1 VQMRRPSS
9 FFGPLVWRAP
19 WVKGSMEAAYDP
31 QRVEAEWY
39 PRWEAAGIFRPEQN
53 PGGTPYCIV
62 IPPPNV
68 TGSLHMG
75 HALNMAIQDALIRRK
90 RMQGHAALWVPGTDH
105 AGIATQNVVERQ
117 LAAEGTTRHD
127 LGREAFIERVWEWK
141 QRHGGRI
148 SEQMRRLGY
157 SCDWSRERFTMDEGL
172 SRAVRTVFVR
182 LYEEG
187 IIYRGRRVINWCPR
201 CRTALSDIEV
211 EHEDVTGELVY
222 IEYPF
227 AEGEGGV
234 EVATTRAETM
244 LGDTAVAVH
253 PDDDRYRDLI
263 GRTLRLPLMER
274 EIPIIGDEVVDPA
287 FGTGAVKVTPAH
299 DPVDFEISRRAGL
312 PAITVL
318 DEQAAITDAGG
329 TFAGLDRFDA
339 RAAVK
344 EALAAAGVLRRIEE
358 YHHAVGH
365 CYRCGTMVEPY
376 LSEQWFVNVSPLVG
390 PAIEAVRS
398 GQVRFVPPRWEKH
411 YILWMENLRDWTIS
425 RQIWWG
431 HRIPAWYC
439 ADCGEVTVAL
449 EDPTECS
456 CGSSRLRQEE
466 DVLDTWFSS
475 ALWPFSTLGWPDD
488 TADLRSFYPNAV
500 LVTAYDIIYFW
511 VARMIQ
517 MGLHFAGGPPFA
529 DVAIHGLIQ
538 APDHRKMSKSL
549 GNAIDPLDIV
559 AEHGADPLRLSLVLA
574 ASPGHDTVPLQLEQV
589 EAARRFGNKLWNA
602 VRFAL
607 RHTAAEGVP
616 ATGGYPVEPSPEE
629 RWILSRLAE
638 VSSRF
643 DALFE
648 EYRFSDAFGLLYNFT
663 WAEVCDWF
671 LELAKAPLRG
681 DEPGTAART
690 LGVVL
695 RDVLKMLH
703 PMMPSLTEELWSHL
717 VGDGF
722 IATAPW
728 PEPPAREAPAGFGV
742 FQELVVEIRRFRAEH
757 GLAPRH
763 PLDVTLVDPEGVA
776 AGWWAVQLQ
785 SLVSVSPRAS
795 GEPPAG
801 GGLTRLVAGP
811 VQAFVAMAGAAD
823 ASAEKERLAK
833 AAAEAEALLAAS
845 RAKLANPQFRERA
858 PAQVVAKEE
867 ARAAENEARLAK
879 LRAQLEAL
887 G

>member
-1 VQMRRPSS
+1 
-9 FFGPLVWRAP
+9 
-19 WVKGSMEAAYDP
+19 MEAAYDP
-31 QRVEAEWY
+31 QRVEGDWY

-53 PGGTPYCIV
+53 QGGPPYCIV

-75 HALNMAIQDALIRRK
+75 HALNMAIQDALIRRR
-90 RMQGHAALWVPGTDH
+90 RMQGYAALWVPGTDH

-117 LAAEGTTRHD
+117 LAAEGLTRHD
-127 LGREAFIERVWEWK
+127 LGRESFIERVWEWK
-141 QRHGGRI
+141 SRHGGRI
-148 SEQMRRLGY
+148 SEQMRRLGF

-182 LYEEG
+182 LYDEG

-201 CRTALSDIEV
+201 CCTALSDIEV
-211 EHEDVTGELVY
+211 EHEDVVGELVY

-227 AEGEGGV
+227 VDGEGGI

-253 PDDDRYRDLI
+253 PDDERYRAVI
-263 GRTLRLPLMER
+263 GRSLRLPLVDR
-274 EIPIIGDEVVDPA
+274 EIPVIGDEVVDPA

-299 DPVDFEISRRAGL
+299 DPVDFEISQRAGL

-318 DEQAAITDAGG
+318 DEQALITDVGG
-329 TFAGLDRFDA
+329 PFAGMDRFDA

-344 EALAAAGVLRRIEE
+344 EALAEAGVLRRIEE
-358 YHHAVGH
+358 YRHAVGH

-376 LSEQWFVNVSPLVG
+376 LSEQWFVRVAPLVG
-390 PAIEAVRS
+390 PAVEAVRS
-398 GQVRFVPPRWEKH
+398 GRVRFVPSRWEKH

-439 ADCGEVTVAL
+439 DACGEVTVAT
-449 EDPTECS
+449 EDPVACP
-456 CGSSRLRQEE
+456 CGSPRLRQEE

-475 ALWPFSTLGWPDD
+475 ALWPFSTLGWPED
-488 TADLRSFYPNAV
+488 TPDLATFYPNAV

-517 MGLHFAGGPPFA
+517 MGLHFAGDVPFG

-538 APDHRKMSKSL
+538 APDKRKMSKSR
-549 GNAIDPLDIV
+549 GNAIDPLDVV

-574 ASPGHDTVPLQLEQV
+574 AAPGHDTVPLQLDQV
-589 EAARRFGNKLWNA
+589 DAARRFGNKLWNA

-607 RHTAAEGVP
+607 RHTSAVGVP
-616 ATGGYPVEPSPEE
+616 PAGGYPTDPSPEE
-629 RWILSRLAE
+629 RWILARLHE

-643 DALFE
+643 DALFD
-648 EYRFSDAFGLLYNFT
+648 EYRFSDAFGLLYNFV

-681 DEPGTAART
+681 AGEGTVACT

-695 RDVLKMLH
+695 RDVLAMLH
-703 PMMPSLTEELWSHL
+703 PIMPSLTEELWSEL
-717 VGDGF
+717 VGEGF
-722 IATAPW
+722 VAVAPW
-728 PEPPAREAPAGFGV
+728 PTPPPYEAPAAFSV
-742 FQELVVEIRRFRAEH
+742 FQELVGEIRRFRAEH

-763 PLDVTLVDPEGVA
+763 PLEMTLVDPEGVA
-776 AGWWAVQLQ
+776 VGWWGPQLESLAAVT
-785 SLVSVSPRAS
+785 S
-795 GEPPAG
+795 GRSDGPPDG
-801 GGLTRLVAGP
+801 GGFTRLVAGP
-811 VQAFVAMAGAAD
+811 VQAFVSMAGTAGAA
-823 ASAEKERLAK
+823 AERERLVRAV
-833 AAAEAEALLAAS
+833 AEVEALLTAS
-845 RAKLANPQFRERA
+845 ESKLANPRFRERA
-858 PAQVVAKEE
+858 PAEVVEKEQ
-867 ARAAENEARLAK
+867 ARAADNAARLAK

>member
-1 VQMRRPSS
+1 
-9 FFGPLVWRAP
+9 
-19 WVKGSMEAAYDP
+19 MEAAYDP
-31 QRVEAEWY
+31 QRVEGDWY
-39 PRWEAAGIFRPEQN
+39 SRWEAAGIFRPEQN
-53 PGGTPYCIV
+53 PGGPPYCIV

-75 HALNMAIQDALIRRK
+75 HALNLAIQDALVRRK
-90 RMQGHAALWVPGTDH
+90 RMQGYAALWVPGTDH

-117 LAAEGTTRHD
+117 LAVEGLTRHD

-141 QRHGGRI
+141 RQHGGRI

-201 CRTALSDIEV
+201 CCTALSDIEV

-227 AEGEGGV
+227 VEGEGGV

-253 PDDDRYRDLI
+253 PNDERYRGVI
-263 GRTLRLPLMER
+263 GRLLRLPLVGR
-274 EIPIIGDEVVDPA
+274 EIPIIADEAVDPE

-299 DPVDFEISRRAGL
+299 DPTDFEIAERAGL

-318 DEQAAITDAGG
+318 DEQGAITAAGG
-329 TFAGLDRFDA
+329 PFAGLDRFDA

-344 EALAAAGVLRRIEE
+344 EALAAAGVLRRVEE
-358 YHHAVGH
+358 HMHAVGH

-376 LSEQWFVNVSPLVG
+376 LSEQWFVKVRPLVA
-390 PAIEAVRS
+390 PAIDAVRA
-398 GQVRFVPPRWEKH
+398 GQVRFVPQRWEKH

-439 ADCGEVTVAL
+439 GACGRVTVAL
-449 EDPTECS
+449 EDPSACA
-456 CGSSRLRQEE
+456 CGSADLRQEE

-488 TADLRSFYPNAV
+488 TPDLRSFYPNSV

-517 MGLHFAGGPPFA
+517 MGLHFAGGVPFD

-538 APDHRKMSKSL
+538 ASDKRKMSKSR
-549 GNAIDPLDIV
+549 GNAVDPLDVV
-559 AEHGADPLRLSLVLA
+559 AEQGADPLRLSLVLA
-574 ASPGHDTVPLQLEQV
+574 AAPGHDTVPLQLEQV
-589 EAARRFGNKLWNA
+589 DAARRFGNKLWNA

-607 RHTAAEGVP
+607 RYTTAGVP
-616 ATGGYPVEPSPEE
+616 ASGGYPDDPSPEE
-629 RWILSRLAE
+629 RWILSRLHE
-638 VSSRF
+638 VAARF
-643 DALFE
+643 DELFD
-648 EYRFSDAFGLLYNFT
+648 EYRFSDAFGLLYNFI

-671 LELAKAPLRG
+671 LELTKAPLRRG
-681 DEPGTAART
+681 GEGTVART

-695 RDVLKMLH
+695 RDVVAMLH
-703 PMMPSLTEELWSHL
+703 PIMPSLTEELWSHL

-722 IATAPW
+722 VAAGPW
-728 PEPPAREAPAGFGV
+728 PSPPAYEAPEGFAV
-742 FQELVVEIRRFRAEH
+742 FQGMVGEIRRFRAEH
-757 GLAPRH
+757 GLAPRA
-763 PLDVTLVDPEGVA
+763 PLDVVVADPEGVA
-776 AGWWAVQLQ
+776 ERWWREQVE
-785 SLVSVSPRAS
+785 SLASVTPQWVEQAS
-795 GEPPAG
+795 
-801 GGLTRLVAGP
+801 AGP
-811 VQAFVAMAGAAD
+811 GRTPLVVGSIQVFVSMAGTAEAA
-823 ASAEKERLAK
+823 AEKERLAR
-833 AAAEAEALLAAS
+833 AVAEAESLLAAS
-845 RAKLANPQFRERA
+845 EAKLANPQFLERA
-858 PAQVVAKEE
+858 PAEVVEKER
-867 ARAAENEARLAK
+867 ARTTEGLARLAK

>member
-1 VQMRRPSS
+1 
-9 FFGPLVWRAP
+9 
-19 WVKGSMEAAYDP
+19 MEAAYDP
-31 QRVEAEWY
+31 QRVEGEWY
-39 PRWEAAGIFRPEQN
+39 SRWEAAGVFRPEQN
-53 PGGTPYCIV
+53 PGGPPYCIV

-75 HALNMAIQDALIRRK
+75 HALNMAVQDALIRRK
-90 RMQGHAALWVPGTDH
+90 RMQGYAALWVPGTDH

-117 LAAEGTTRHD
+117 LAAEGLTRHD
-127 LGREAFIERVWEWK
+127 LGRAAFIERVWEWK
-141 QRHGGRI
+141 GRHGGRI

-253 PDDDRYRDLI
+253 PGDERYRGLI
-263 GRTLRLPLMER
+263 GRLLRLPLVGR
-274 EIPIIGDEVVDPA
+274 EIPIIADEAVDPS

-299 DPVDFEISRRAGL
+299 DPTDFEIAERAGL
-312 PAITVL
+312 PAIIVL
-318 DEQAAITDAGG
+318 DEQAAITAAGG
-329 TFAGLDRFDA
+329 PFAGLDRFDA
-339 RAAVK
+339 RTAVK

-358 YHHAVGH
+358 HLHAVGH

-376 LSEQWFVNVSPLVG
+376 LSEQWFVKVRPLVG

-398 GQVRFVPPRWEKH
+398 GQVRFVPQRWAKH

-439 ADCGEVTVAL
+439 AACGRVTVAL
-449 EDPTECS
+449 EDPAACP
-456 CGSSRLRQEE
+456 CGSTDLRQED

-488 TADLRSFYPNAV
+488 TPDLRAFYPNSV

-517 MGLHFAGGPPFA
+517 MGLHFAGDVPFA

-538 APDHRKMSKSL
+538 APDKRKMSKSL
-549 GNAIDPLDIV
+549 GNAIDPLDVV

-574 ASPGHDTVPLQLEQV
+574 AAPGHDTVPLQLDQV
-589 EAARRFGNKLWNA
+589 DAARRFGNKLWNA

-607 RHTAAEGVP
+607 RYTAALGVP
-616 ATGGYPVEPSPEE
+616 PSGGYPADPSPEE
-629 RWILSRLAE
+629 RWILSRLHE
-638 VSSRF
+638 VSARF
-643 DALFE
+643 DELFD
-648 EYRFSDAFGLLYNFT
+648 EYRCSDAFGLLYTFI

-671 LELAKAPLRG
+671 LEMAKAPLRRG
-681 DEPGTAART
+681 GEGTVVRT

-695 RDVLKMLH
+695 RDVLAMLH
-703 PMMPSLTEELWSHL
+703 PIMPSLTEELWSHL
-717 VGDGF
+717 VGEGF
-722 IATAPW
+722 VAAGPW
-728 PEPPAREAPAGFGV
+728 PSPPAYEAPEGFAV
-742 FQELVVEIRRFRAEH
+742 FQGLVGEIRRFRAEH
-757 GLAPRH
+757 GLAPRA
-763 PLDVTLVDPEGVA
+763 PLDVVVADPEGVA
-776 AGWWAVQLQ
+776 EPWWREQVE
-785 SLVSVSPRAS
+785 SLASVSPQWVERAS
-795 GEPPAG
+795 
-801 GGLTRLVAGP
+801 AGP
-811 VQAFVAMAGAAD
+811 GRTSLVVGPIQAFVSQAGTADIAA
-823 ASAEKERLAK
+823 ERGRIAR
-833 AAAEAEALLAAS
+833 AVAEAESLLAAS
-845 RAKLANPQFRERA
+845 EAKLANPQFRDRA
-858 PAQVVAKEE
+858 PAEVVDKE
-867 ARAAENEARLAK
+867 RSRVAESAARLAK